1 MIAPCFCLPPRVFIY
16 AAPIIFIICSVLQ
29 KVKRKT
35 ESFFVSR
42 NFHFDGRK
50 TPESVRISAETDT
63 RGAGGKQTKNRPD
76 FGRLFRMTLF

>member
-50 TPESVRISAETDT
+50 TPESVRISAETVRT
-63 RGAGGKQTKNRPD
+63 ARAESKQKTAPTLGGC
-76 FGRLFRMTLF
+76 FA